1 MQDDDELKSLA
12 REYLR
17 KHPEVLARLRHQRA
31 LRREFS
37 AVGIAVAGIEARILR
52 EFEQDGEPENL

>member
-1 MQDDDELKSLA
+1 MQDNDELKSRA

-17 KHPEVLARLRHQRA
+17 KHPEVLARLRRQHA
-31 LRREFS
+31 LRREVS
-37 AVGIAVAGIEARILR
+37 AVSRAVARIEDRILR